1 MSVGRLQWLV
11 PLAFLLA
18 TAPVLAATPG
28 PRVALLVQPTR
39 VDFDQDGRPDSAA
52 GVPANPSVVR
62 LTLSGTGVRDIPQPA
77 PVLAV
82 AGFDY
87 DSDGDLDLLV
97 GTSNGVILWLND
109 GRGGFLVTP
118 LLLSARPPS
127 PRSSSAWA
135 ARTALTETFL
145 ERHEPA
151 IAQNDRD
158 GPGVSLVFQAA
169 GLGPDP
175 HIPEFQDSPAS
186 PRAPP
191 RS

>member
-1 MSVGRLQWLV
+1 MSVGRLPWLV

-18 TAPVLAATPG
+18 TVPVFAATPG
-28 PRVALLVQPTR
+28 PRASLLVQPTR
-39 VDFDQDGRPDSAA
+39 VDFDRDGHVDSAA
-52 GVPANPSVVR
+52 GVLTNPSVVR
-62 LTLSGTGVRDIPQPA
+62 LTLSRTGVRDIPQPA

-87 DSDGDLDLLV
+87 DADGDLDLLV
-97 GTSNGVILWLND
+97 GTSNGVVLWVND
-109 GRGGFLVTP
+109 GRGGFFVTP
-118 LLLSARPPS
+118 LLLSVRPPA
-127 PRSSSAWA
+127 PLSSSAWA
-135 ARTALTETFL
+135 ARATLTEIFL

-158 GPGVSLVFQAA
+158 GPGVSLVFQTA

-175 HIPEFQDSPAS
+175 HIPEFQDSPVS